1 MKKNTVMLK
10 TLCAATLIA
19 LGSSAYAERVI
30 VHHDANDNGLKKGHQ
45 VLVESKGWFA
55 VDLDENGKSA
65 MRGKKGFKHI
75 EADPKRYPMGFSDS
89 PGNPNSVQVT
99 PYNYLQVQGDQLTLQ
114 PGQKVCVIDSGLA
127 QLQGETGGTNN
138 DFDFNVITGDN
149 DPLTND
155 WFRDGGPHGTHVAG
169 TIGAVDNEFGIIGVA
184 PGVPMH
190 IIKVFNEAGYAYS
203 SDFAVAIERCAAAG
217 ANLIN
222 MSLGGAAP
230 SDTENAA
237 FESFKAGG
245 GLALA
250 AAGNDGN
257 TTRSYPAGYEAVMMV
272 GGVNKD
278 DAKYAASQF
287 PSCEETTG
295 RGKKRTTVTNER
307 ICVEISGGGEEVLST
322 VPSGVG
328 AIASV
333 SADGAS
339 FSAAATDNTGVVTAG
354 AFFMG
359 TAEATDSGANGN
371 ICVIDRGNIAFA
383 DKVNNCAASG
393 GVGAVIV
400 NNEAGVI
407 NMDLTGVTTSI
418 PAVSTLLADRAA
430 LVGATSIT
438 IDAPSGGSYAVFSGT
453 SMATPTVVGA
463 AALVWSNHP
472 DCTGE
477 EIRAALKASAQDIGP
492 AGRDVDFG
500 YGIAK
505 AKDASDYLT
514 ANPCGD
520 GGPVDPPGGDATLS
534 GSRSKGNR
542 QANLSWS
549 GLNGSNVDVYR
560 DGSASS
566 TANDGSASYTVTK
579 GVSVTFQV
587 CESGTTNC
595 TNEITL

>member
-1 MKKNTVMLK
+1 MKKNKVLLK

-30 VHHDANDNGLKKGHQ
+30 VTHDANDNGLKKGHQ
-45 VLVESKGWFA
+45 VLVDGNGWFA
-55 VDLDENGKSA
+55 VNLDDKGKSA
-65 MRGKKGFKHI
+65 MRTQKGFKNI
-75 EADPKRYPMGFSDS
+75 ETDHKRFPMGWSDS
-89 PGNPNSVQVT
+89 AGNPNSVQVT
-99 PYNYLQVQGDQLTLQ
+99 PYNYSQAQGDLLTLQ
-114 PGQKVCVIDSGLA
+114 AGQKVCVIDSGIA
-127 QLQGETGGTNN
+127 EMQGETGGRNN
-138 DFDFNVITGDN
+138 DFDFSVITGDN
-149 DPLTND
+149 DSGTGDYNA
-155 WFRDGGPHGTHVAG
+155 DGGPHGTHVAG
-169 TIGAVDNEFGIIGVA
+169 TIGAVDNGFGIIGVA

-190 IIKVFNEAGYAYS
+190 IIKVFNDAGYGYS
-203 SDFAVAIERCAAAG
+203 SSLAKASDLCLAAG
-217 ANLIN
+217 ANIIN
-222 MSLGGAAP
+222 MSLGGGGAN
-230 SDTENAA
+230 STEENA
-237 FESFKAGG
+237 FIRFRDAGG
-245 GLALA
+245 LVLA

-257 TTRSYPAGYEAVMMV
+257 TTRSYPAGYKSVMMV

-287 PSCEETTG
+287 PSFTMTSG
-295 RGKKRTTVTNER
+295 RGKNQTTEDNDGFG
-307 ICVEISGGGEEVLST
+307 VEIAGGGEEVLST
-322 VPSGVG
+322 VPAGVG
-328 AIASV
+328 AIAAV
-333 SADGAS
+333 TADGAGV
-339 FSAAATDNTGVVTAG
+339 SAAASSNTGVVTAAG
-354 AFFMG
+354 FFIG
-359 TAEATDSGANGN
+359 TAETTNSGANGN
-371 ICVIDRGNIAFA
+371 ICVIDRGNISFA

-418 PAVSTLLADRAA
+418 PAVSTLLADRTTLINAS
-430 LVGATSIT
+430 SIT
-438 IDAPSGGSYAVFSGT
+438 IDAPAGGSYAVFSGT
-453 SMATPTVVGA
+453 SMATPTVAGA

-472 DCTGE
+472 TCTGE

-514 ANPCGD
+514 ANGCN

-549 GLNGSNVDVYR
+549 GLNGANVDVYAN
-560 DGSASS
+560 GSASS

-579 GVSVTFQV
+579 GVSVTFKV
-587 CESGTTNC
+587 CESGTTTC